1 MIRNRAP
8 VIVLLFLSA
17 CSSPNPNF
25 YALYPEAGGAAP
37 GVALQIELRRPGLPG
52 YLDRPNLVRRVE
64 TGRLDISG
72 TERWGTSLGEMVG
85 ATFADNLTQR
95 LPESSIYTEAGTI
108 SAEPDVVIELEL
120 QRFEPMPGGEIRLD
134 AQVALHF
141 PGSRQASF
149 LKRYE
154 LEREAESGGAGGAVA
169 AMSSLLA
176 QLAGEVAREIVR
188 RAPARRDTG
197 ALDTGGEAP
206 PPPAGDAP
214 DAS

>member
-1 MIRNRAP
+1 MIRNP
-8 VIVLLFLSA
+8 VPVVLLLFLAA
-17 CSSPNPNF
+17 CGSPNPDF
-25 YALYPEAGGAAP
+25 YALYPEPGRAAP

-52 YLDRPNLVRRVE
+52 YLDRPNLVRRAD

-95 LPESSIYTEAGTI
+95 LPESSVYTEAGAI

-120 QRFEPMPGGEIRLD
+120 QRFERMPGGEIRLD

-141 PGSRQASF
+141 PGSPDASF
-149 LKRYE
+149 LNRYE
-154 LEREAESGGAGGAVA
+154 LQREAESGGAEDVVA

-176 QLAGEVAREIVR
+176 QLAEEVAGEIAR
-188 RAPARRDTG
+188 RAPTHRDAEPR
-197 ALDTGGEAP
+197 ALDSGGEA
-206 PPPAGDAP
+206 
-214 DAS
+214 S